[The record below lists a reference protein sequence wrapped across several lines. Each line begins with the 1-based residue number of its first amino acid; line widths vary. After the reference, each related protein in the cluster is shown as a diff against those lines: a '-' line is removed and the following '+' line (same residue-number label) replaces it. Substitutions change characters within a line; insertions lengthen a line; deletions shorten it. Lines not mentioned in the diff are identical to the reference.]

1 MCGIAG
7 IALLNGKTKPLHTDI
22 SHMTNR
28 IAHRGPN
35 DAGYA
40 MFFGDH
46 TVKTAGDKSTAQ
58 NSWQSFH
65 AYSPKSHIEELSSD
79 ANIAFGHRR
88 LSVIDTSPGGHQ
100 PMCSIDQQLWV
111 VFNGELYNYIELRS
125 ELETAGYVFQT
136 KSDTEVLINAYLQ
149 WGSSC
154 LSHFNGMWS
163 FVIYDKRRRILFG
176 ARDRSGVKP
185 FYYTLQ
191 DDVFC
196 FASEIKAFMDL
207 PYVDKTVNDVSI
219 AQYLALGVVENNG
232 GTFFSSIREL
242 EPSHSFVLDV
252 TNGKFEISKY
262 FELQVL
268 NNFERFNSFNA
279 NNYAVELKEYLFDAV
294 YKRLRSDIPV
304 GFCLSGGIDSSS
316 IVSIANTLRERG
328 VGKSTGERMI
338 GFTSVNGIPGVDEK
352 HWAELVTKHY
362 GMEWHT
368 TSCTSQDMISMLPD
382 MVYYQDSPLISTS
395 TYAQF
400 KVMQLADSHNIR
412 VLIDGQG
419 SDEMFAGYN
428 YFYPSFYLEL
438 LKHGALNS
446 LASELVNTKNGSFT
460 MSQLIKAWGK
470 LTMDKVLPNNRK
482 IATLKKVHPEISFIN
497 GDYEHHLFEQWN
509 YSAPYSSLPTNDLL
523 SQSFF
528 GYNLK
533 NLLRWED
540 RCSMK
545 YSVES
550 RTPFADDLPLMEYT
564 ATIPSVYKI
573 HKGTNKAVLRE
584 ALKDILPTA
593 IYNRK
598 DKLGFSTPEMIWLN
612 ELEPQ
617 LFQSIQASS
626 SIGFIDK
633 QKLLKYW
640 SKSFKNNN
648 IGFLRFIF
656 RYYNLLLWQNS
667 FKTSL

>member
-7 IALLNGKTKPLHTDI
+7 IALLHGKLKPLHADI

-28 IAHRGPN
+28 IAHRGPD
-35 DAGYA
+35 DAGFA
-40 MFFGDH
+40 IFLPDG
-46 TVKTAGDKSTAQ
+46 TAIVAGDKSTAE
-58 NSWQSFH
+58 NTWHSSY
-65 AYSPKSHIEELSSD
+65 AYSPTLHIEELSSD
-79 ANIAFGHRR
+79 AVIAFGHRR
-88 LSVIDTSPGGHQ
+88 LSVIDTSPAGHQ
-100 PMCSIDQQLWV
+100 PMCSDDQQLWV
-111 VFNGELYNYIELRS
+111 VYNGELYNYIELRS
-125 ELETAGYVFQT
+125 ELEQAGYIFQT
-136 KSDTEVLINAYLQ
+136 KSDTEVLINAYQQ

-163 FVIYDKRRRILFG
+163 FVIYDKRRNIFFG

-185 FYYTLQ
+185 FYYTLNE
-191 DDVFC
+191 DTFC
-196 FASEIKAFMDL
+196 FASEIKAFIDL
-207 PYVDKTVNDVSI
+207 PYVDKAVNDVSI

-232 GTFFSSIREL
+232 GTFFSAIKEL
-242 EPSHSFVLDV
+242 EPSHSFVLDLNV
-252 TNGKFEISKY
+252 GSFEISRY
-262 FELQVL
+262 FVPTVL
-268 NNFERFNSFNA
+268 DRFERYNISNA
-279 NNYAVELKEYLFDAV
+279 NKYANELKEYLFDAV
-294 YKRLRSDIPV
+294 EKRLRSDIPV

-316 IVSIANTLRERG
+316 IVSIANILRERG

-338 GFTSVNGIPGVDEK
+338 AFTSVNGIPGVDEK
-352 HWAELVTKHY
+352 HWAELVTKHF

-368 TSCTSQDMISMLPD
+368 TSCTAQDMMSMLPD

-419 SDEMFAGYN
+419 SDEIFAGYN

-438 LKHGALNS
+438 LKHGALSS
-446 LASELVNTKNGSFT
+446 LASELVNTKKGSFT
-460 MSQLIKAWGK
+460 TSQLIKAWGK
-470 LTMDKVLPNNRK
+470 LTMDKVLSNNRK
-482 IATLKKVHPEISFIN
+482 IAALKKVHPEISFIK
-497 GDYEHHLFEQWN
+497 GDYEHLLFEQLN
-509 YSAPYSSLPTNDLL
+509 YSAPYSSIPTNELL

-550 RTPFADDLPLMEYT
+550 RTPFADDLPLIEYA

-584 ALKDILPTA
+584 ALKDILPAA

-617 LFQSIQASS
+617 LFDAIKVFPE
-626 SIGFIDK
+626 IGFVDK
-633 QKLLKYW
+633 PELLKHW